1 MLCCDSGHPPLPP
14 PQHYSSVLVGTEFA
28 CGTVVRAKRQTG
40 GSCPAL
46 QLSACRVQRL
56 SGETSYPGTEGARAP
71 GREAAP
77 TVLLPPS
84 HPTASFLVPACF
96 TARSPAS
103 LLSPETCPVKFLSL
117 KPRVHFHC
125 VQPER
130 APASLRIPPC
140 PQVLRACQ
148 AALHLAK
155 SYANTWPSWVRTAD
169 PRPCASTPPRE
180 PPALPP
186 LPVALLPAFTSARPL
201 C

>member
-1 MLCCDSGHPPLPP
+1 MLWATGCGPHTLQLRVTSSVLCCDSGHPPLPP
-14 PQHYSSVLVGTEFA
+14 PQHYSSVLVGTDFA

-46 QLSACRVQRL
+46 RLSACRVQRL

-125 VQPER
+125 VQTER
-130 APASLRIPPC
+130 SGQPANSSLSSGPQGLPGSPAPG
-140 PQVLRACQ
+140 
-148 AALHLAK
+148 
-155 SYANTWPSWVRTAD
+155 
-169 PRPCASTPPRE
+169 
-180 PPALPP
+180 
-186 LPVALLPAFTSARPL
+186 
-201 C
+201 